1 MIAALYSGGKD
12 STLAIHKMHERGK
25 TTELLITLV
34 SDNRFSYML
43 QRINVEWT
51 RLQAEAM
58 GVKHVFFRT
67 KGEKEKE
74 LVDIRD
80 ALEQNGVT
88 ELITG
93 AVASR
98 YQADRINGICRELR
112 IKHHSPLWGMDPVME
127 LNEISEKFDAIVTQV
142 SAEGF
147 DDSMLG
153 ARIDQRLIGKL
164 QMLHQRY
171 KINMSFEGGEAESF
185 VLDAPMF
192 KRRVVIDR
200 ARKEREGQVGAY
212 AIEAAHLQDK

>member
-1 MIAALYSGGKD
+1 
-12 STLAIHKMHERGK
+12 
-25 TTELLITLV
+25 
-34 SDNRFSYML
+34 
-43 QRINVEWT
+43 
-51 RLQAEAM
+51 
-58 GVKHVFFRT
+58 
-67 KGEKEKE
+67 
-74 LVDIRD
+74 
-80 ALEQNGVT
+80 
-88 ELITG
+88 
-93 AVASR
+93 
-98 YQADRINGICRELR
+98 
-112 IKHHSPLWGMDPVME
+112 ME